1 MKNCRRFLNAFGR
14 MSIFQPQANFFVRI
28 GDGGLPGRVAPLQI
42 RKIALNI
49 IHSYLSQVL
58 SRFQEFDVQCA
69 SAVIERVQP
78 APGCYFL

>member
-1 MKNCRRFLNAFGR
+1 

-49 IHSYLSQVL
+49 IHSYLSRVVFKELVHSEHQL
-58 SRFQEFDVQCA
+58 S
-69 SAVIERVQP
+69 
-78 APGCYFL
+78 